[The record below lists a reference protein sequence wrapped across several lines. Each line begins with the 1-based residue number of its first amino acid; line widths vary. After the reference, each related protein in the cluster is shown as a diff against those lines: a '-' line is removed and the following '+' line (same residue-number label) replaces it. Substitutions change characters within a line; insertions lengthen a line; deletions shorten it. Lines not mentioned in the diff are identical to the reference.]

1 MDASKIQAAGA
12 QYAMG
17 FTTKLG
23 PTAGIQRASM
33 TAGNRQADGYC
44 SDFYDE
50 GWEDAARGTR
60 VNLNQYPSTFVA
72 KVGGRPKF
80 KAGSH
85 TELEPEAELEL
96 ELLRELRNA
105 VGENTHTSSEGL
117 IAAIGQKTGELTKA
131 WNDADEETRALRR
144 MKVREEAAARKA
156 ADEAAAAAAAAK
168 AQKDAEEYAKFKK
181 AQELGIIPDVVLGD
195 EQASLPL
202 GGE

>member
-23 PTAGIQRASM
+23 PSAGVQRPSM
-33 TAGNRQADGYC
+33 TAGTRQADGFC
-44 SDFYDE
+44 ADFYDE

-80 KAGSH
+80 RAGSA

-96 ELLRELRNA
+96 ELLAELRSA
-105 VGENTHTSSEGL
+105 VGENTHTPSEGL
-117 IAAIGQKTGELTKA
+117 VAAIGCKVAELVKRH
-131 WNDADEETRALRR
+131 NDADEEGRALRR
-144 MKVREEAAARKA
+144 MKDREEARARKA
-156 ADEAAAAAAAAK
+156 AEDAAAAEAAA
-168 AQKDAEEYAKFKK
+168 QAEREALEFAKFKK

-195 EQASLPL
+195 ESPAQR
-202 GGE
+202 